1 MWVAVASG
9 LDQGRAVEL
18 GDEPLTIGSGPGC
31 ALAVHGPGIAPLHA
45 SLHRLPDGRAELRD
59 LSAAS
64 GETRVDGAPLTGA
77 LVLEGH
83 EELTLGEG
91 VVLRLTAH
99 EPTGHDR
106 PPDPELALALG
117 SDGPAAEAD
126 PPAGSALP
134 AEGGRLRAALGAG
147 RRATALAALALLLA
161 VGAGAIALVTRG
173 GEEDEQGRVQDVV
186 RAARDGTVRV
196 LARAPGGQAT
206 GSGFVLDAR
215 AGLVVTNFHV
225 VNGGSAFAVD
235 AGAGGTRQARLVGA
249 APCDDLALLRV
260 ADTRGLRALELGR
273 GEDVEQGEPVVA
285 VGFPASG
292 GDGDDLASTTGVVSV
307 AGTRLRSQSPDAPDL
322 RDVVQTDA
330 AINPGNSGGPLLDA
344 DERVIGVNTAVLLA
358 AGGVPIQNTGYAIG
372 ADRVRAVT
380 RELRARRSAG
390 WAGFGLVFP
399 SAEQRAAAGIPQG
412 VVATASVPGTPA
424 ARAGLGT
431 APVLVTSVDGR
442 RLDGTMAGWCAATGG
457 VRSGQTARLEVLEPR
472 SGRRR
477 TVLLVFA

>member
-9 LDQGRAVEL
+9 LDQGRAAEL
-18 GDEPLTIGSGPGC
+18 GDEPVTLGSGPGC
-31 ALAVHGPGIAPLHA
+31 ALPVHGPGVAPLHA
-45 SLHRLPDGRAELRD
+45 SLRRLPDGRAELRD

-64 GETRVDGAPLTGA
+64 GETRVDGVALTGA
-77 LVLEGH
+77 RVLEGH
-83 EELTLGEG
+83 EEVVLGEG
-91 VVLRLTAH
+91 TVLRLSPD
-99 EPTGHDR
+99 EPAVHDR

-134 AEGGRLRAALGAG
+134 GAARRVRAALGAG
-147 RRATALAALALLLA
+147 RRATGLATAALVLALAAGA
-161 VGAGAIALVTRG
+161 VALVTRG

-186 RAARDGTVRV
+186 RAARDGTVRI
-196 LARAPGGQAT
+196 LARAPQGQAS
-206 GSGFVLDAR
+206 GSGWVLDAG

-225 VNGGSAFAVD
+225 VNGGSAFAID
-235 AGAGGTRQARLVGA
+235 AGEGPPRAARLVGA
-249 APCDDLALLRV
+249 APCDDLALLEV

-285 VGFPASG
+285 IGFPASG
-292 GDGDDLASTTGVVSV
+292 ADDGALASTTGVVSV
-307 AGTRLRSQSPDAPDL
+307 AATRLRAQSPEAPDL
-322 RDVVQTDA
+322 RDVIQTDA

-344 DERVIGVNTAVLLA
+344 EQRVVGVNTAVLLA

-390 WAGFGLVFP
+390 WPGFGMLFP
-399 SAEQRAAAGIPQG
+399 SPDERAAAGIPEG

-424 ARAGLGT
+424 ARAGLGA
-431 APVLVTSVDGR
+431 APLLVTAVDGR
-442 RLDGTMAGWCAATGG
+442 ALDGTMRGWCAATERL
-457 VRSGQTARLEVLEPR
+457 RSGDEARLSVLDPR
-472 SGRRR
+472 SERRR
-477 TVLLVFA
+477 TVTLAFP